1 MPRFPRREAEVIAL
15 ADAMI
20 AGYTANPADF
30 PNADV
35 PALQAARDAYQTARD
50 EQTESMGR
58 AQLKTDVKDEK
69 LDDLEDV
76 MKNQLKQSEV
86 DTAADPEKL
95 GLIGSGPKAPG
106 QPSNP
111 PGQPRALDPVIQGP
125 GTLFLDWKQP
135 APGVGGPV
143 RSYVIER
150 RTQPGGGGA
159 FDAWAQVNV
168 ALESEITLIGQ
179 PRGRQLEYRVIA
191 INTGGRSVPSNT
203 AAVVL

>member
-35 PALQAARDAYQTARD
+35 PALQAVRDTYQTSRD

-58 AQLKTDVKDEK
+58 TQLKTDVKEED
-69 LDDLEDV
+69 LDDLVEF
-76 MKNQLKQSEV
+76 MKNQLKQSDV

-95 GLIGSGPKAPG
+95 GLIGWGPKAPG

-111 PGQPRALDPVIQGP
+111 PGQPRALDPIIQGP

-135 APGVGGPV
+135 APGVGGTV
-143 RSYVIER
+143 RSYIIER
-150 RTQPGGGGA
+150 RNEPADGGA
-159 FDAWAQVNV
+159 FGAWAQVGV
-168 ALESEITLIGQ
+168 ALESELTLIGQ

-191 INTGGRSVPSNT
+191 INSGGQSVPSNT